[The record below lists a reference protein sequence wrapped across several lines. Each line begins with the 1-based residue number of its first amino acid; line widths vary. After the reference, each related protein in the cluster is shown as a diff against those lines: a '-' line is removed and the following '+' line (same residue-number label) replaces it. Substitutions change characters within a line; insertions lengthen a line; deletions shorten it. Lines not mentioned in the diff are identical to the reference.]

1 MPHPQIL
8 AFGYHFFLGEN
19 KCWGVG
25 VCGGGGGGG
34 GEARYQAMQTQSR
47 LLADGPE
54 MESIVIIVIT
64 A

>member
-34 GEARYQAMQTQSR
+34 GLVVVHSKLDCHKVIWIV
-47 LLADGPE
+47 LLISFHD
-54 MESIVIIVIT
+54 VKLC
-64 A
+64 

>member
-25 VCGGGGGGG
+25 VCGGGGGGWG
-34 GEARYQAMQTQSR
+34 GVGGGAW
-47 LLADGPE
+47 LLCTVSLIA
-54 MESIVIIVIT
+54 T
-64 A
+64 K